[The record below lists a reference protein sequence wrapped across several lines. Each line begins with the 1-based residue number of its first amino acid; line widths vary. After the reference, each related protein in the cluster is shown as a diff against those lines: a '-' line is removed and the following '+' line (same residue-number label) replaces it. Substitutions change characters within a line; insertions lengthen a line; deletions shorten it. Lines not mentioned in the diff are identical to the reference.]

1 MQRREGIPMQR
12 TLGILAALV
21 WAAAAHAQSAPAI
34 PHSIDGYYVLKQE
47 NNCLE
52 CHDEPREIGKKRTK
66 GLPPPAPQ
74 SHYDNAGGKP
84 AIADSHFF
92 CTACHKPK

>member
-1 MQRREGIPMQR
+1 MKRLPV
-12 TLGILAALV
+12 LALAFASSAL
-21 WAAAAHAQSAPAI
+21 AQAPAAPAI
-34 PHSIDGYYVLKQE
+34 PHPIDGYYVLKQE

-52 CHDEPREIGKKRTK
+52 CHDQPREIGKKQAK
-66 GLPPPAPQ
+66 GLPPPAPL
-74 SHYDNAGGKP
+74 SHYAGSGPKP